1 MYACKREDRKG
12 FFVTVTKYSGNGND
26 FVMFVAQEKEDRSQ
40 LAKTLCHRQNGVGAD
55 GLVVLLPHKEYDFEW
70 EFYNS
75 DGSQAD
81 MCGNASRCVAH
92 FAHEKGISKNN
103 HAEFLT
109 GAGVI
114 RATINGLYVVSDMT
128 EPDIIRTDI
137 EENGENWWLIDSGV
151 PHLVAVRDNIDTFN
165 LEEARALRHKYNAN
179 VNICKLEGDTMYVRT
194 YERGVEDETLA
205 CGTGMVA
212 CFIRNHKEG
221 KVSNQVKVHPISGDE
236 LYVSYEEGT
245 YRFGGQV
252 TKTFVAET
260 LI

>member
-1 MYACKREDRKG
+1 M
-12 FFVTVTKYSGNGND
+12 TVTKYSGNGND
-26 FVMFVAQEKEDRSQ
+26 FILFVAQEKKDRSE
-40 LAKTLCHRQNGVGAD
+40 LAKKLCHRQNGVGAD
-55 GLVVLLPHKEYDFEW
+55 GMVAVLPHPKYDFEW

-75 DGSQAD
+75 DGSRAD

-92 FAHEKGISKNN
+92 FAHEKGICKDNT
-103 HAEFLT
+103 AEFLT

-114 RATINGLYVVSDMT
+114 RATINGMYVVSDMV

-137 EENGENWWLIDSGV
+137 EEYGETWWLIDSGV

-165 LEEARALRHKYNAN
+165 IEEARALRQKYNAN
-179 VNICKLEGDTMYVRT
+179 VNICKVEDDAMYVRT

-221 KVSNQVKVHPISGDE
+221 KVPDSIKVHPISGDE
-236 LYVSYEEGT
+236 LYVSYEEGV

-252 TKTFVAET
+252 TKTFIAET

>member
-1 MYACKREDRKG
+1 M
-12 FFVTVTKYSGNGND
+12 TVTKYSANGND
-26 FVMFVAQEKEDRSQ
+26 FVMMIAQEKEDRSS
-40 LAKTLCHRQNGVGAD
+40 LAARLCHRQNGVGAD
-55 GLVVLLPHKEYDFEW
+55 GLVVLLPHKKYDFEW

-81 MCGNASRCVAH
+81 MCGNASRAVAH
-92 FAHEKGISKNN
+92 FSSEKGISKGNK
-103 HAEFLT
+103 AEFLT

-114 RATINGLYVVSDMT
+114 RATINGLYVVSDMVAP
-128 EPDIIRTDI
+128 EIMADDI
-137 EENGENWWLIDSGV
+137 EEYGEKWWLINSGV
-151 PHLVAVRDNIDTFN
+151 PHLVALRENVDDFN
-165 LEEARALRHKYNAN
+165 VEQLRALRHKYNCN
-179 VNICKLEGDTMYVRT
+179 VNICSLQDDTMYVRT

-212 CFIRNHKEG
+212 CFIRYHKEG
-221 KVSNQVKVHPISGDE
+221 KIADKVKVYPKSGDE

-245 YRFGGQV
+245 YRFGGKV

>member
-12 FFVTVTKYSGNGND
+12 LFVTVTKYSGNGND
-26 FVMFVAQEKEDRSQ
+26 FVMFVAQEKADRSQ
-40 LAKTLCHRQNGVGAD
+40 LAKTLCHRQNGIGAD
-55 GLVVLLPHKEYDFEW
+55 GLVVVLPHKEYDFEW

-92 FAHEKGISKNN
+92 FAHEKGISKDN

-137 EENGENWWLIDSGV
+137 EENGEKWWLIDSGV
-151 PHLVAVRDNIDTFN
+151 PHLVAVRDNIDTFDI
-165 LEEARALRHKYNAN
+165 EEARALRNKYNAN

-260 LI
+260 WI

>member
-1 MYACKREDRKG
+1 M
-12 FFVTVTKYSGNGND
+12 TVTKYSGNGND
-26 FVMFVAQEKEDRSQ
+26 FVMFIAQEKKDRSE
-40 LAKTLCHRQNGVGAD
+40 LAKKLCHRQNGVGAD
-55 GLVVLLPHKEYDFEW
+55 GLVVLLPHKKYDFEW

-75 DGSQAD
+75 DGSEAD

-92 FAHEKGISKNN
+92 FAQEKGISKYDK
-103 HAEFLT
+103 AEFLT

-114 RATINGLYVVSDMT
+114 RATINGMYVVSDMT
-128 EPDIIRTDI
+128 EPDIIRDDV
-137 EENGENWWLIDSGV
+137 EENRENWWLINSGV
-151 PHLVAVRDNIDTFN
+151 PHLVVVRDNIDDFDI
-165 LEEARALRHKYNAN
+165 EQARTLRHKYNCN
-179 VNICKLEGDTMYVRT
+179 VNICKVDGDTMYVRT

-221 KVSNQVKVHPISGDE
+221 KVPDRMKVHPGSGDE
-236 LYVSYEEGT
+236 LYVSYEDGV

-260 LI
+260 TI